1 VAGPLKEAPQSPR
14 AQRIVRSFMP
24 HGQQMQRSQEPFT
37 LLDHEHLA
45 AAEVSAAGNLS
56 IGAHT
61 CQVLMI
67 PDGVEL
73 PAGAAAV
80 VARMRKRAGDIQKN
94 PRHTYRVTPSSERIA
109 LGAFRRDGRRV
120 VLVVNVG
127 KQPYT
132 GQLSVPPKSRWIAM
146 DPGTV
151 AIGPVERAAPLAL
164 RLALAPRQAR
174 VLVERRAT
182 DR

>member
-1 VAGPLKEAPQSPR
+1 MLTLTCERLRQRGTQPLDWRHA
-14 AQRIVRSFMP
+14 
-24 HGQQMQRSQEPFT
+24 
-37 LLDHEHLA
+37 
-45 AAEVSAAGNLS
+45 
-56 IGAHT
+56 

-80 VARMRKRAGDIQKN
+80 VARMRKCAGDIQKN

-151 AIGPVERAAPLAL
+151 AIGPVERASPLAL
-164 RLALAPRQAR
+164 RLALAPGKREYWWSGAHRSVTGRACAR
-174 VLVERRAT
+174 RRI
-182 DR
+182 R